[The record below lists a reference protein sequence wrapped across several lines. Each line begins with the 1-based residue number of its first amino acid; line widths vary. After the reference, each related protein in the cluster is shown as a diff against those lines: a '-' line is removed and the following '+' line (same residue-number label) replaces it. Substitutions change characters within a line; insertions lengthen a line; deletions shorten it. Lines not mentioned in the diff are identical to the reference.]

1 MAITAR
7 IVRAHKTG
15 GPEVMQIDE
24 VQLPSPGAG
33 QALVRIE
40 AAGVNFIDIYQR
52 SGQYPLP
59 MPLAMGVEGAGVVEQ
74 VGPGVTEVRVGQ
86 RVAWW
91 TNVSGTYATH
101 AIVPAERLVL
111 VPEGVSGKVA
121 AAVLL
126 QGMTAHYLSHDTYP
140 LKRGEWCVIHAAA
153 GGVGL
158 LFCQIAGKRIGA
170 RVVGT
175 VGSEEKAQLA
185 RKAGAEEVIV
195 YTRTDFEPEVKRLT
209 GGAGASVVYDSVG
222 KDTFDRGLKCLRRRG
237 MMVLFGQSSGAVPPF
252 DLQRLAAG
260 GSLYL
265 TRPTVGS
272 YITTRDELL
281 SRAGAVLEMVRRRE
295 LEVKIDSELPLAQ
308 AGRAHEML
316 TSRKTTGKIILVP

>member
-59 MPLAMGVEGAGVVEQ
+59 LPLAMGVEGAGVVEQ
-74 VGPGVTEVRVGQ
+74 VGPGVNEVRVEQ
-86 RVAWW
+86 RVAW

-101 AIVPAERLVL
+101 AIVPSDRLVP
-111 VPEGVSGKVA
+111 VPEGISGKVA
-121 AAVLL
+121 AAVML
-126 QGMTAHYLSHDTYP
+126 QGMTAHYLSNDTYP

-209 GGAGASVVYDSVG
+209 GGSGASVVYDSVG

-316 TSRKTTGKIILVP
+316 TSRKTAGKIILVP

>member
-7 IVRAHKTG
+7 VVRAHKTG
-15 GPEVMQIDE
+15 GPEVMQLDE
-24 VQLPSPGAG
+24 VQLPSPAAG

-40 AAGVNFIDIYQR
+40 AAGVNFIDIYHR
-52 SGQYPLP
+52 SGHYQLPLP
-59 MPLAMGVEGAGVVEQ
+59 ISMGVEGAGIVEQ
-74 VGPGVTEVRVGQ
+74 VGPGVSEIRVGQ
-86 RVAWW
+86 RVAW
-91 TNVSGTYATH
+91 TSVNGTYATH
-101 AIVPAERLVL
+101 AIVPADRLVP
-111 VPEGVSGKVA
+111 VPEGVSSKLA
-121 AAVLL
+121 AAVML
-126 QGMTAHYLSHDTYP
+126 QGMTAHYLCHDTYP

-170 RVVGT
+170 RVIGT
-175 VGSEEKAQLA
+175 AGNEEKAQLA

-195 YTRTDFEPEVKRLT
+195 YTKTDFEPEVKRLT

-237 MMVLFGQSSGAVPPF
+237 MMVLFGASSGPVPPV
-252 DLQRLAAG
+252 DPQRLAAG

-265 TRPTVGS
+265 TRPTLGS

-281 SRAGAVLEMVRRRE
+281 A
-295 LEVKIDSELPLAQ
+295 
-308 AGRAHEML
+308 
-316 TSRKTTGKIILVP
+316 SRKTTGKIILLP

>member
-7 IVRAHKTG
+7 VVRVHNTG
-15 GPEVMQIDE
+15 GHEVMQLDE
-24 VQLPSPGAG
+24 VQLPSPAAG

-40 AAGVNFIDIYQR
+40 AAGVNFIDIYHR
-52 SGQYPLP
+52 SGHYQLPLP
-59 MPLAMGVEGAGVVEQ
+59 VSMGVEGAGIVEQ
-74 VGPGVTEVRVGQ
+74 VGPGVSEIRVGQ
-86 RVAWW
+86 RVAW
-91 TNVSGTYATH
+91 TSVNGTYATH
-101 AIVPAERLVL
+101 AIVPADRLVP
-111 VPEGVSGKVA
+111 VPEGVSSKLA
-121 AAVLL
+121 AAVML
-126 QGMTAHYLSHDTYP
+126 QGMTAHYLCHDTYP

-170 RVVGT
+170 RVIGT
-175 VGSEEKAQLA
+175 AGNEEKAQLA

-195 YTRTDFEPEVKRLT
+195 YTKTDFEPEVKRLT

-237 MMVLFGQSSGAVPPF
+237 MMVLFGASSGPVPPV
-252 DLQRLAAG
+252 DPQRLAAG

-265 TRPTVGS
+265 TRPTLGS

-281 SRAGAVLEMVRRRE
+281 SRAGAVLEMVRKRE
-295 LEVKIDSELPLAQ
+295 LEVKIEAELPLAQ
-308 AGRAHEML
+308 AARAHEML
-316 TSRKTTGKIILVP
+316 ASRKTTGKLVLVP